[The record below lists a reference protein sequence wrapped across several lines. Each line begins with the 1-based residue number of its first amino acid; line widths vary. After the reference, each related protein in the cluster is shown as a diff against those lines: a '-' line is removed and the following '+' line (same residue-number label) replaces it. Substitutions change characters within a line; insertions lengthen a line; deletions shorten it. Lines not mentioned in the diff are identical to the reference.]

1 MIGRHLLIDFHDV
14 SAGRL
19 DDAELLSRLLGEAA
33 RRGGLTPLG
42 LPVLHRFEG
51 GGLTGYLL
59 LSESH
64 IAVHTYPGL
73 GFAALDI
80 FACGSGDPRAALD
93 VFRTGLAPRR
103 ERVTT
108 ATRGEGLDDRDSP
121 DRSITSPPP
130 APASGPGRCPDLPLQ

>member
-1 MIGRHLLIDFHDV
+1 MIGHHLLIDFHEV
-14 SAGRL
+14 SAERL
-19 DDAELLSRLLGEAA
+19 DDAGLLSRLLAEAA

-42 LPVLHRFEG
+42 PPVLHRFEG

-64 IAVHTYPGL
+64 IAVHTYPEH

-93 VFRTGLAPRR
+93 VLRTGLAPRR

-108 ATRGEGLDDRDSP
+108 ATRGEGLVSEDEGGSRAVQEP
-121 DRSITSPPP
+121 
-130 APASGPGRCPDLPLQ
+130 

>member
-1 MIGRHLLIDFHDV
+1 MIGRHLLIDFHEV
-14 SAGRL
+14 SAERL
-19 DDAELLSRLLGEAA
+19 DDAELLSHLLVEAA

-42 LPVLHRFEG
+42 PPVLHRFRG

-64 IAVHTYPGL
+64 IAVHTYPEL
-73 GFAALDI
+73 GFAAIDV

-93 VFRTGLAPRR
+93 VFRTGLAPPR

-108 ATRGEGLDDRDSP
+108 ATRGEGLGGRAFSP
-121 DRSITSPPP
+121 SV
-130 APASGPGRCPDLPLQ
+130 PLELEPSAGHCGKAGGEP

>member
-1 MIGRHLLIDFHDV
+1 MIGRHLLIDFHEV
-14 SAGRL
+14 SAERL
-19 DDAELLSRLLGEAA
+19 DDAELLSRLLAEAA

-42 LPVLHRFEG
+42 PPVLHRFEG

-64 IAVHTYPGL
+64 IAVHTYPEL

-93 VFRTGLAPRR
+93 VFADGAGPASRAGDHRDAGRGPRR
-103 ERVTT
+103 P
-108 ATRGEGLDDRDSP
+108 G
-121 DRSITSPPP
+121 PPIDP
-130 APASGPGRCPDLPLQ
+130 RRADPHGTGQVP

>member
-1 MIGRHLLIDFHDV
+1 MIGRHLLIDFHEV

-19 DDAELLSRLLGEAA
+19 EDGELLSRLLGEAA

-42 LPVLHRFEG
+42 PPVLHRFEG

-64 IAVHTYPGL
+64 IAVHTYPEL

-93 VFRTGLAPRR
+93 VLRMGLAPRR

-108 ATRGEGLDDRDSP
+108 ATRGEGLECRVLAPSTKDEPCGDPVPSP
-121 DRSITSPPP
+121 
-130 APASGPGRCPDLPLQ
+130 

>member
-1 MIGRHLLIDFHDV
+1 MIGRHLLIDFHEV
-14 SAGRL
+14 SAERL
-19 DDAELLSRLLGEAA
+19 DDAELLSRVLAEAA

-42 LPVLHRFEG
+42 PPVLHRFEG

-64 IAVHTYPGL
+64 IAVHTYPEL

-93 VFRTGLAPRR
+93 VFRTELAPRR
-103 ERVTT
+103 ERVTSS
-108 ATRGEGLDDRDSP
+108 TRGEGLDCRLLSP
-121 DRSITSPPP
+121 SVDH
-130 APASGPGRCPDLPLQ
+130 GPCARPRGGEGQVP

>member
-14 SAGRL
+14 SAGQL
-19 DDAELLSRLLGEAA
+19 DDTELLSRLLAEAA

-42 LPVLHRFEG
+42 PPAVYRFEG

-108 ATRGEGLDDRDSP
+108 ASRGEGLDGRVPSP
-121 DRSITSPPP
+121 LVHDEPP
-130 APASGPGRCPDLPLQ
+130 ASHNVRAGQAP

>member
-14 SAGRL
+14 AAGRL
-19 DDAELLSRLLGEAA
+19 DDAELLSHLLGEAA

-42 LPVLHRFEG
+42 PPVLHQFEG

-64 IAVHTYPGL
+64 IAVHTYPEL
-73 GFAALDI
+73 GFAAIDI
-80 FACGSGDPRAALD
+80 FACGSGDPHAALD
-93 VFRTGLAPRR
+93 VFRTELAPGR

-108 ATRGEGLDDRDSP
+108 ATRGEGLDSRVLAPSIP
-121 DRSITSPPP
+121 DKPSARPCGKAGQ
-130 APASGPGRCPDLPLQ
+130 AP

>member
-1 MIGRHLLIDFHDV
+1 MIGRHLLIDFHEV

-19 DDAELLSRLLGEAA
+19 DDAELFSRLLGDAA

-42 LPVLHRFEG
+42 PPVLHRFEG

-64 IAVHTYPGL
+64 IAVHTYPEL
-73 GFAALDI
+73 GFAAIDI
-80 FACGSGDPRAALD
+80 FACGLGDPHAALD
-93 VFRTGLAPRR
+93 VFRADLAPGR

-108 ATRGEGLDDRDSP
+108 ATRGKGLDSRVPSP
-121 DRSITSPPP
+121 VMHDEPSCP
-130 APASGPGRCPDLPLQ
+130 ARGKAGRAS